1 MDPGDLDP
9 DPHVQFDRWFAEA
22 AGAGIAAPEQM
33 ALATASA
40 DGTPS
45 VRMVLLKGHDVRGFV
60 FFTNRASRKGREL
73 AENPRAAGV
82 LHWEPQRRQVRI
94 EGAVEGV
101 GEEESSAYFRTRPR
115 DSRLSAWASP
125 QSRPLRDRA
134 DLERRVAEIESRFG
148 AEDDIPCRRSGAAT
162 ASSPR
167 RSSSGRGSRA
177 ACTTACATSAAA
189 AAGAGNGSR
198 LVRHQLSAFEAVP
211 AGASAAFV

>member
-1 MDPGDLDP
+1 M
-9 DPHVQFDRWFAEA
+9 
-22 AGAGIAAPEQM
+22 
-33 ALATASA
+33 
-40 DGTPS
+40 
-45 VRMVLLKGHDVRGFV
+45 

-148 AEDDIPCRRSGAAT
+148 AEDGIPLPPFWGGYRIVPAAIEFWQGQPSRLHDRVRYERSG
-162 ASSPR
+162 
-167 RSSSGRGSRA
+167 GGWSRE
-177 ACTTACATSAAA
+177 
-189 AAGAGNGSR
+189 R
-198 LVRHQLSAFEAVP
+198 LAP
-211 AGASAAFV
+211 